1 MLVDLKVDGK
11 YVVVVG
17 GGLESYRKTSDFLEA
32 GAHILVVSESFSEGI
47 ATLHDQGKIQLQQ
60 KKVYDAQAFFDQLI
74 PKPDLLVAVTSNPD
88 LNAALV
94 SYAKS
99 VGCMVYAPQDP
110 RASDFN
116 LPATA
121 KVGDVRIA
129 ISTSGKSPA
138 MASVLRKRIEQTI
151 LPEDLLQIKLQ
162 DQMRRLLKAKFSD
175 QRLRRKVLYDIIQ
188 DSAVQ
193 ALLQQGNFDGAK
205 EKATQI
211 AEAQITLKE
220 IPK

>member
-1 MLVDLKVDGK
+1 
-11 YVVVVG
+11 
-17 GGLESYRKTSDFLEA
+17 
-32 GAHILVVSESFSEGI
+32 
-47 ATLHDQGKIQLQQ
+47 
-60 KKVYDAQAFFDQLI
+60 
-74 PKPDLLVAVTSNPD
+74 
-88 LNAALV
+88 
-94 SYAKS
+94 
-99 VGCMVYAPQDP
+99 
-110 RASDFN
+110 
-116 LPATA
+116 
-121 KVGDVRIA
+121 
-129 ISTSGKSPA
+129 